1 MSDQSNQLQS
11 KYLGQLKISSFAR
24 WKFERPLA
32 PHSFKKFKIS
42 VIFTKYFVK
51 EYPNLVNDIDS
62 FVEKLLFKD
71 QSETFAKTVEK
82 SLYDLLSENF
92 IYRFNYEKGQY
103 DLFQPTVD
111 QSKIWEGFAISLEIA
126 PNEETTSFSYVFV
139 VEYQSFKSANLRDS
153 IKLVFDQNAE
163 LVHRAYG
170 DDDISLNAPILLLPL
185 TGEYY
190 FNDRDDLWIAC
201 NALPLVSWGNYPIRG
216 EFYGWDKSE
225 ENEGQIDQLFL
236 DFSKRTQDEK
246 ILNDSE
252 KLREL
257 LAIYLD
263 DYSMDDEEY
272 PFLADGLLSIE
283 TLWHLVSP
291 PKTLSI
297 MTDNGQ
303 VYLITFHDC
312 LWDQEHGMHF
322 IYDKNLR
329 LVKVGGGSDP
339 YI

>member
-1 MSDQSNQLQS
+1 MEDYSNKLQS
-11 KYLGQLKISSFAR
+11 KYLGQLKVLNFAG
-24 WKFERPLA
+24 WKFERPLVL
-32 PHSFKKFKIS
+32 HSFKEFNIP
-42 VIFTKYFVK
+42 VIFTEYVLE
-51 EYPNLVNDIDS
+51 EYPNLLKNIDS

-71 QSETFAKTVEK
+71 QSEAFAKAVEK
-82 SLYDLLSENF
+82 SLYDLLLENF

-103 DLFQPTVD
+103 NLFLPTAD
-111 QSKIWEGFAISLEIA
+111 QSNIWKGFAISLEIA
-126 PNEETTSFSYVFV
+126 PNEKTTSFSYVFV
-139 VEYQSFKSANLRDS
+139 VEYQSFKSANLRAD
-153 IKLVFDQNAE
+153 IKLVFNQNAE
-163 LVHRAYG
+163 LVHRAHG
-170 DDDISLNAPILLLPL
+170 DDDISLNAPVILLPL

-190 FNDRDDLWIAC
+190 FNEHDDLWRAC
-201 NALPLVSWGNYPIRG
+201 EAIPLTSWGNYPIRG

-252 KLREL
+252 QLRAL

-263 DYSMDDEEY
+263 DYPMDYEEY
-272 PFLADGLLSIE
+272 PFLVDGLLSIE
-283 TLWHLVSP
+283 SLWQLISP
-291 PKTLSI
+291 PKILFI
-297 MTDNGQ
+297 MTDNEHI
-303 VYLITFHDC
+303 YLTAFHDC